1 MHTVGI
7 SYIQSLLFSRLYPL
21 RMPSSMTDQVNTM
34 YPGGEAE
41 LDKFDDG
48 LPDGVPSMLGFRT
61 KVMMARN
68 TSLEDNERA
77 VEKAVVSIKHAIRE
91 DTIEQLTQAIAAI
104 KTSLSFDIHFIENS
118 VQETLRAEANAE
130 LDEVNI

>member
-1 MHTVGI
+1 
-7 SYIQSLLFSRLYPL
+7 
-21 RMPSSMTDQVNTM
+21 MTDQVNTM

-48 LPDGVPSMLGFRT
+48 LPDGIPSMLGFRT

-68 TSLEDNERA
+68 ASLEDNERA

-104 KTSLSFDIHFIENS
+104 KSSLSFDIHFIENS
-118 VQETLRAEANAE
+118 VQEKLRAEASAE